1 MIPIKFIRLVVLAW
15 CIQLCTN
22 MAYGQTKV
30 LSGVYAGVKLMPSV
44 TPGGGMNR
52 IDEVILFRPDGTFND
67 ELDKPD
73 WQKRTTGRYSIAGK
87 KLTLKFSKDGD
98 VSDYE
103 IQSSDKIDAG
113 SFILFK
119 HPMDNSVPKGF
130 LEFKKLSSMGG
141 IGTNMAFVG
150 TSSIRGLYFDG
161 KGRFSTNSE
170 NTSVV
175 AGDGIGGGG
184 GNKSSGAG
192 TYKVSNGTLT
202 LTFDNGKTQV
212 HSFYCRPSQKPVMA
226 VIDGDIY
233 FMKDEKEIAADKA
246 SSATQRNKSSSATNS
261 KANTNATGNLADAK
275 TLLLKANATHGG
287 TKLDNIKTI
296 TFEATVQGI
305 LATGYVDVTGERL
318 RLEMSKGGKLLQVQ
332 QLEGGSGWE
341 WQAGKS
347 APLSTTRANEMRTSF
362 YTGIL
367 GLRKSEIE
375 ALTVESVKTG
385 KAGTAIVC
393 MQNGKRYAFIIND
406 KGQMSAS
413 GDLATRV
420 PLTTVYS
427 DFRQTDGILMPYNEL
442 NTAGKQRL
450 STQYSNFRI
459 NPMIPPQTWDKPGAN

>member
-1 MIPIKFIRLVVLAW
+1 MRILRLAMMVWCTLLFADVV
-15 CIQLCTN
+15 N
-22 MAYGQTKV
+22 GQTKT
-30 LSGVYAGVKLMPSV
+30 LNGVYAGVKLMPSV

-52 IDEVILFRPDGTFND
+52 IDEVYLFRPDGTFND

-73 WQKRTTGRYSIAGK
+73 WQKRTTGRYTISGK

-103 IQSSDKIDAG
+103 IQSADKIDAG
-113 SFILFK
+113 SFILFRQ
-119 HPMDNSVPKGF
+119 PMDSSVPKGF

-141 IGTNMAFVG
+141 MGTGTTFVG
-150 TSSIRGLYFDG
+150 TSSTRGLYFDG

-170 NTSVV
+170 NTSVI

-184 GNKSSGAG
+184 TNKKEGVGA
-192 TYKVSNGTLT
+192 YKINKGVLT
-202 LTFDNGKTQV
+202 LSFDDGKTQT
-212 HSFYCRPSQKPVMA
+212 HSFYYRPAEKPVMA

-233 FMKDEKEIAADKA
+233 FMKDEKEMAAER
-246 SSATQRNKSSSATNS
+246 SASSSAKSKRRLSANNS
-261 KANTNATGNLADAK
+261 NANTGASGNIADAK
-275 TLLLKANATHGG
+275 AMLLKANATHGG
-287 TKLDNIKTI
+287 TKLDNVKTI

-305 LATGYVDVTGERL
+305 SVTGYVAVTGERL

-341 WQAGKS
+341 WQGGRT
-347 APLSTTRANEMRTSF
+347 APLTTTRINEMRTSF

-375 ALTVESVKTG
+375 ALTIESVKTG

-413 GDLATRV
+413 GDLATKV

-427 DFRQTDGILMPYNEL
+427 DFRQTDGILMPYAEL
-442 NTAGKQRL
+442 NTAGKQQL

-459 NPMIPPQTWDKPGAN
+459 NPVIPPQTWNKPGAN